1 LAKKK
6 LFNRMLWL
14 NKATIDVQL
23 EAQRLVVKISP
34 YHVVAGVIY
43 YHLEVCSSLPIVDE
57 LTI

>member
-1 LAKKK
+1 
-6 LFNRMLWL
+6 MLWL